1 VSLAAAEA
9 RARRTWPQRLLIAF
23 NLFLIVA
30 ALVTAAGLGYFN
42 YKIGQLPRIKLE
54 SLTERQRSSEPQNF
68 LLVGVDNAE
77 GLDPSNPIRYER
89 EREGVTGLRSDTI
102 MILRIDPKSSQ
113 ASLLSLPRDLW
124 VPIAGTGGRQ
134 RINTAI
140 NAGPARLI
148 DTIQQDFNIP
158 IHHYIQV
165 DFFGFQQLVDALDGV
180 PVYFAQPVR
189 DRNTGLDVK
198 GSGCVTL
205 SGDQALAFARSRHY
219 EVFTDGRWR
228 TDPTGDLGR
237 ISRQQ
242 DFIRRAIK
250 QSVAKGV
257 RNPMVLNDLIGVAVK
272 NVTIDDQL
280 SARDIFQLGRR
291 FRSFN
296 PDNLLMYDVP
306 AVDANIGGAAVLR
319 LDEQGAGKVFDI
331 FRGVQPGDVA
341 PSSVRVRVLNGTGT
355 SGQAGEVA
363 RSLAN
368 VGFVVTGTGDAESF
382 GLPRTTV
389 RYTAGNEA
397 AADLVARWVDGGAD
411 LQQVDQVSDA
421 QVAIVVGRDWH
432 GLRSQAAP
440 PTRQQTTTTAPPATG
455 APDTTSTTRQVIG
468 EVPTAPPPEIHCG

>member
-9 RARRTWPQRLLIAF
+9 RARRTWPQRLLIAV

-42 YKIGQLPRIKLE
+42 YKIGQLPRIRLG
-54 SLTERQRSSEPQNF
+54 SLTQRQASSEPQNF
-68 LLVGVDNAE
+68 LLVGVDSAA
-77 GLDPSNPIRYER
+77 GLDPTNPIRYER
-89 EREGVTGLRSDTI
+89 EQEGVSGLRSDTI
-102 MILRIDPKSSQ
+102 MILRIDPNSSQ
-113 ASLLSLPRDLW
+113 ASRLSLPRDLW

-158 IHHYIQV
+158 IHHYVQV
-165 DFFGFQQLVDALDGV
+165 DFFGFQQLVNAVDGV
-180 PVYFAQPVR
+180 PVWFAQPVR
-189 DRNTGLDVK
+189 DRNTGLDVQA
-198 GSGCVTL
+198 SGCVTL

-219 EVFTDGRWR
+219 EVFVDGRWR

-250 QSVAKGV
+250 QSVSKGV
-257 RNPMVLNDLIGVAVK
+257 RSPMVLNDLIGVAVK
-272 NVTIDDQL
+272 NVTIDDRL

-296 PDNLLMYDVP
+296 PDNLIMYDVP
-306 AVDANIGGAAVLR
+306 AVDANVGGAAVLR
-319 LDEQGAGKVFDI
+319 LDEERAAKVFDI
-331 FRGVQPGDVA
+331 FRGVQPGDIA

-355 SGQAGEVA
+355 SGQAGSVA
-363 RSLAN
+363 RSLAG

-382 GLPRTTV
+382 AQPRTTV

-421 QVAIVVGRDWH
+421 QVALVVGRDWH
-432 GLRSQAAP
+432 GLRAQASP
-440 PTRQQTTTTAPPATG
+440 PTKEIPTTTTTVAPG
-455 APDTTSTTRQVIG
+455 AAPTTTTTRQVIG
-468 EVPTAPPPEIHCG
+468 DVPTSPPPEVHCG